1 MIARNEEPNEETEE
15 RQLTPQEMRT
25 LLHILV
31 TVVRGIDIPKR
42 TFDEYAK
49 DPKINITF
57 DEETQVWKIWVPQPR
72 KRGIVVPKK
81 KIIQRK
87 IIQP

>member
-1 MIARNEEPNEETEE
+1 MIANNEDTNEEAEE
-15 RQLTPQEMRT
+15 RQLTTQEMRT

-31 TVVRGIDIPKR
+31 TIVRGIDIPQR
-42 TFDEYAK
+42 TFDGYPK

-57 DEETQVWKIWVPQPR
+57 DEETEVWKIWVPQPR
-72 KRGIVVPKK
+72 KRGIVAP
-81 KIIQRK
+81 QRK